1 MTKLQ
6 KYILKSFIGPLIIT
20 FFISIFMLLMQF
32 LWKYIDDLV
41 GKDLEW
47 HVIAELLLYASATL
61 VPMGLPLAILLS
73 SLMLF
78 GNLGENYEL
87 FALKSSGISLYRIM
101 KPLIVLVIFISIGA
115 FYFSNNLLPY
125 TNLKMRTLLYD
136 VRNQRPEIS
145 LQEGIFTD
153 AIDNFSIKVR
163 KKDKKDNTLHD
174 ILIYDH
180 RGKHSDA
187 SVITA
192 ESGTMKVTSDKSYI
206 ILTLYNG
213 YYYDA
218 VSEQRR
224 HKRSKS
230 FPYQVTNFS
239 KKTIY
244 LETEGFGLNRSDED
258 LFKDNFEMLSLDQLS
273 EAMDSLG
280 YDLIRRKQ
288 VVGTNIMK
296 YSLFRGLRAQNKT
309 SNIKHK
315 EKTQTVKKG
324 GHIIE
329 NVKKV
334 VVDSLKKIK
343 KNGQSE
349 TNSNQPDTNQTK
361 EEKKVREESQKII
374 DNPKSK
380 AKDDQKQVDEMEKL
394 DVSFPYAEI
403 DTVDKSELNLVDP
416 DSLFNELSTIEEN
429 RMVNFALNHARS
441 TQTYIYYAGREIQ
454 GSRRWITRHE
464 IEWHKKFV
472 LSISCLVLF
481 FIGAPLGAIIRKGG
495 FGMPVVISVILFII
509 YFVISM
515 FSEKMVREAILQPEI
530 GMWMSTIILLPV
542 GFFLTVKAANDSMSV
557 RPETYDLIIQKLR
570 KLFKRKHRK
579 HTNDPNQSKTG
590 KNGYN

>member
-6 KYILKSFIGPLIIT
+6 KYITKSFIGPLIIT
-20 FFISIFMLLMQF
+20 FLLSTFMLLMQF

-61 VPMGLPLAILLS
+61 VPMALPLAILLS

-78 GNLGENYEL
+78 GNMGENYEL

-101 KPLIVLVIFISIGA
+101 KPLIILIFIISIGA
-115 FYFSNNLLPY
+115 FYFSNNILPI

-163 KKDKKDNTLHD
+163 EKDKKDNTLQD

-180 RGKHSDA
+180 RGKHSNA

-192 ESGTMKVTSDKSYI
+192 DHGTLKVTSDKSYI
-206 ILTLYNG
+206 ILTLYDG
-213 YYYDA
+213 YYYDDI
-218 VSEQRR
+218 SDHRR
-224 HKRSKS
+224 GRRSTS
-230 FPYQVTNFS
+230 FPYQTTNFK

-258 LFKDNFEMLSLDQLS
+258 LFKDNFEMLSLGQLDN
-273 EAMDSLG
+273 AMDSLG

-296 YSLFRGLRAQNKT
+296 YSLFRGLRAHDPNRNVVHHET
-309 SNIKHK
+309 S
-315 EKTQTVKKG
+315 
-324 GHIIE
+324 HIILKGTRVLDSVKNISIDSAAKSKN
-329 NVKKV
+329 NVH
-334 VVDSLKKIK
+334 DSDTKNHQTTEVEKEQDEMLKK
-343 KNGQSE
+343 
-349 TNSNQPDTNQTK
+349 
-361 EEKKVREESQKII
+361 
-374 DNPKSK
+374 PKSK
-380 AKDDQKQVDEMEKL
+380 AKKDQAKVDEMKNL

-403 DTVDKSELNLVDP
+403 DTIDKSTIEIINV
-416 DSLFNELSTIEEN
+416 DSLYNQLSTIERN
-429 RMVNFALNHARS
+429 RMVNFAQNHARS
-441 TQTYIYYAGREIQ
+441 TQTYIYYAAKEIE

-472 LSISCLVLF
+472 LSVSCLVLF

-495 FGMPVVISVILFII
+495 FGMPVVISVLLFII
-509 YFVISM
+509 YFIISM
-515 FSEKMVREAILQPEI
+515 FSEKMVRETILPPEI
-530 GMWMSTIILLPV
+530 GMWLSTFILLPV
-542 GFFLTVKAANDSMSV
+542 GFILTIKAANDSMNV

-570 KLFKRKHRK
+570 ALFKRKRRK
-579 HTNDPNQSKTG
+579 HK
-590 KNGYN
+590 KNA